1 VLRRQPPAPFH
12 VVRVVDPAE
21 EPVLCRSRFVSAR
34 QNVQTHAASAVE
46 LRDGRVRAF
55 WYAGSNE
62 GAPDVEVRT
71 AVFDPDRNAWGE
83 ERIVASRVSTQEA
96 VGRFVKRIGNAVA
109 GHAADG
115 SLRLFYV
122 TGSVGGWVGSSITVM
137 TSQDEGETWT
147 RARRLITSPFL
158 NLSTLVRSG
167 PFLYADGT
175 MGLPVYHEFLGKFGE
190 LLRLDTTGGVIDKQ
204 RLGSAGSGLQPV
216 ILVKSPREALALLR
230 YSGSERPHR
239 VLGSTTVDAGEHWTQ
254 PVRTSLSNPDAALS
268 GVVLSDGRILVALN
282 DVEEAREA
290 LSLVVSDD
298 GGNQWRTIYQLEDES
313 AARDQLNEAEYSR
326 TIEARARAS
335 DATVEDPSAH
345 AKSVR
350 RVTYWGQ
357 RYHFEF
363 SYPYLIETR
372 RGRFHVLYTWNKSF
386 IKDFEFNRAWLNMRV
401 AEASDARLH

>member
-1 VLRRQPPAPFH
+1 M
-12 VVRVVDPAE
+12 DPAE

>member
-1 VLRRQPPAPFH
+1 
-12 VVRVVDPAE
+12 VDPAE

>member
-1 VLRRQPPAPFH
+1 MLRRQPPAPFH